1 MITKGRI
8 LLPLYK
14 VSTDFLGIVWRSVWR
29 ICFLILGLNGLFA
42 MELEKLLVNDNIG
55 TSCQKDVSQALYQ
68 TLQRTNWALKTVRL
82 TSFQK
87 PQLEFVSIFFK
98 LVHLFVFFV
107 LPLFVFALLFVLSFD
122 VLSCYFYVSLS
133 LVAVP
138 TGWIL
143 EKKFRDTVRSLKSA
157 SIPWFV
163 LLDTF
168 PPAFTSLVRLS
179 PYSSLRHRRN

>member
-1 MITKGRI
+1 MKWSLKGEFFY
-8 LLPLYK
+8 LC
-14 VSTDFLGIVWRSVWR
+14 TRSLNWFFR
-29 ICFLILGLNGLFA
+29 NCMEISLENLILGLNGLFA

-82 TSFQK
+82 ASFQK

-133 LVAVP
+133 LLWWRFLLVEFWKKNSVTLFVP
-138 TGWIL
+138 L
-143 EKKFRDTVRSLKSA
+143 S
-157 SIPWFV
+157 P
-163 LLDTF
+163 
-168 PPAFTSLVRLS
+168 RLS
-179 PYSSLRHRRN
+179 LGSSYWIHSRLLLPL

>member
-68 TLQRTNWALKTVRL
+68 TLQRTN
-82 TSFQK
+82 
-87 PQLEFVSIFFK
+87 
-98 LVHLFVFFV
+98 
-107 LPLFVFALLFVLSFD
+107 
-122 VLSCYFYVSLS
+122 
-133 LVAVP
+133 
-138 TGWIL
+138 
-143 EKKFRDTVRSLKSA
+143 
-157 SIPWFV
+157 
-163 LLDTF
+163 
-168 PPAFTSLVRLS
+168 
-179 PYSSLRHRRN
+179 